1 MQDEQVSSTVHKQLS
16 LQGAQRCPLKKCEC
30 EHNWHRLTASKT
42 ESIKNVFDC
51 FIFSALYIYVRENVI
66 KVNIVEQIKITKDIF
81 VTRNQKFTQRND
93 QYFSLFN
100 FMCVYLFLY
109 ILISS
114 VIILVEEI
122 HEYE

>member
-1 MQDEQVSSTVHKQLS
+1 MFLIVS
-16 LQGAQRCPLKKCEC
+16 
-30 EHNWHRLTASKT
+30 
-42 ESIKNVFDC
+42 
-51 FIFSALYIYVRENVI
+51 FSQLYIYVRENVI